1 MKKAIIAIA
10 ALMCAACTTPAE
22 KAVKNYLESN
32 SNDGNIEIV
41 EMTDVEDYTYTYD
54 PALIVKSELDF
65 ALYEAESA
73 LSLYNDLGDTAELAR
88 SKAATA
94 KAKELQAQL
103 DTTKAEHYPMK
114 RTHVKYRGK
123 NALGAT
129 VLEEATLYLSNDM
142 SKVSAKPNE
151 VI

>member
-10 ALMCAACTTPAE
+10 ALMCAACNPAE
-22 KAVKNYLESN
+22 KAVKNYIESN

-54 PALIVKSELDF
+54 PAWILKSEFRAAVRDV
-65 ALYEAESA
+65 ESCE
-73 LSLYNDLGDTAELAR
+73 SLYHITRAHEDLEEWRIAI
-88 SKAATA
+88 A
-94 KAKELQAQL
+94 KADSLQAII
-103 DTTKAEHYPMK
+103 DTIKPEHYTLK
-114 RTHVKYRGK
+114 RTTVKFRGK
-123 NALGAT
+123 NAVGAV
-129 VLEEATLYLSNDM
+129 VLDTATLYLSNDM

>member
-10 ALMCAACTTPAE
+10 ALMCAACTNPAE

-32 SNDGNIEIV
+32 SNDGKIEIV
-41 EMTDVEDYTYTYD
+41 EMTDIEDYTYTYD
-54 PALIVKSELDF
+54 PASIIKFDLDF
-65 ALYEAESA
+65 ALDEAENA
-73 LSLYNDLGDTAELAR
+73 LSLYNEFGDTADLAR

-103 DTTKAEHYPMK
+103 DTMKAEHYPMK

-123 NALGAT
+123 NALGAM
-129 VLEEATLYLSNDM
+129 VLDTAILYLSNDM
-142 SKVSAKPNE
+142 TKVSAKPNE

>member
-10 ALMCAACTTPAE
+10 ALMCAACNPAE

-32 SNDGNIEIV
+32 SNDGKIKIV
-41 EMTDVEDYTYTYD
+41 EMTEVEDYTYTYD
-54 PALIVKSELDF
+54 PAFFIKSDLDF

-73 LSLYNDLGDTAELAR
+73 LSLYNDFGDTADLAR

-114 RTHVKYRGK
+114 RTTVKFRGK

-129 VLEEATLYLSNDM
+129 VLDTAILYLSNDM
-142 SKVSAKPNE
+142 SKVSVKPNE

>member
-1 MKKAIIAIA
+1 MKKTIIAIA
-10 ALMCAACTTPAE
+10 ALMCAACNPAE

-54 PALIVKSELDF
+54 PASIIKFDLDL
-65 ALYEAESA
+65 ALDDAESA
-73 LSLYNDLGDTAELAR
+73 LSLYKEFGDTADLAR

-114 RTHVKYRGK
+114 HTTVKFRGK

-142 SKVSAKPNE
+142 TKVSAKPNE
-151 VI
+151 VL